1 MPAHKL
7 TVQRCTHRILALSIM
22 TETAEKAEAPQV
34 TTNLWYLSVLCLLGW
49 MIPGA
54 AHLLLKR
61 TKRAITF
68 FVCIV
73 ILFIWGLNLG
83 ARIWH
88 YEPQQPLTFFAMVSQ
103 TGVGVPYFVSRAIA
117 GYSQNHPDSMFFEFG
132 SRFNFGEGNIKAVTF
147 EYGNT
152 FTWVAGLLNFLVILD
167 AYDIALRRK
176 Q

>member
-1 MPAHKL
+1 MP
-7 TVQRCTHRILALSIM
+7 
-22 TETAEKAEAPQV
+22 ETIQKAEAPAV
-34 TTNLWYLSVLCLLGW
+34 SANVWYLSVLCLLGW

-61 TKRAITF
+61 PRRAAAF
-68 FVCIV
+68 FVCIL
-73 ILFIWGLNLG
+73 ILFFWGLNLG

-88 YEPQQPLTFFAMVSQ
+88 YERQQPLTFFAMVSQ
-103 TGVGVPYFVSRAIA
+103 TGVGIPYFTARAIA
-117 GYSQNHPDSMFFEFG
+117 SYARNHSTFSLYRFA
-132 SRFNFGEGNIKAVTF
+132 SRFNFGEGNIKTVTF

-176 Q
+176 E

>member
-1 MPAHKL
+1 
-7 TVQRCTHRILALSIM
+7 M
-22 TETAEKAEAPQV
+22 TETAQKAEAPAV
-34 TTNLWYLSVLCLLGW
+34 STNLWYISVLVLLGW

-61 TKRAITF
+61 PKRAITF
-68 FVCIV
+68 FLCIV
-73 ILFIWGLNLG
+73 ILFYWGLNLG

-103 TGVGVPYFVSRAIA
+103 TGVGTPYFTARTIA
-117 GYSQNHPDSMFFEFG
+117 SYARNHSSFSLYSFAN
-132 SRFNFGEGNIKAVTF
+132 RFRFGEGNIESVTF

-167 AYDIALRRK
+167 AYDIAHKRK
-176 Q
+176 E